1 MSQSPKEIKDQD
13 VQDLLKKTLAVLE
26 QEKAMFSD
34 LFSPD
39 KSKAGR
45 QFYISL
51 PKREQEI
58 LLRIA
63 KTLEALIGAA

>member
-1 MSQSPKEIKDQD
+1 MSQSPKAIKGQD

-34 LFSPD
+34 LFSPN
-39 KSKAGR
+39 KSKTAT
-45 QFYISL
+45 QFYVALS
-51 PKREQEI
+51 KCEQEI

-63 KTLEALIGAA
+63 KTVEALIGAA